1 MQMWSTLQGQRKHKL
16 KVVTPC
22 PGFYY
27 TPQPYQTLH
36 VFNMSISRF
45 TVYSFQFYQQSLGP
59 GLEFSEFISLPL
71 LKTLETG
78 EDCMSEK
85 LTTGENILEERL

>member
-1 MQMWSTLQGQRKHKL
+1 MVHFAGTKETQTKGSDTLSWI
-16 KVVTPC
+16 
-22 PGFYY
+22 YY

-59 GLEFSEFISLPL
+59 GLEFSELISLPL